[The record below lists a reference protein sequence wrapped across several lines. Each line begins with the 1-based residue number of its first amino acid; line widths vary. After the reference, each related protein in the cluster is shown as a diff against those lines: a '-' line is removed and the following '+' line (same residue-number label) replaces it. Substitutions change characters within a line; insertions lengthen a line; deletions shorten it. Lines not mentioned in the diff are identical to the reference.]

1 MSESLY
7 QIAADLQQLMQM
19 YEEAEEEGDS
29 VALKAIDVA
38 LTEWC
43 NHKEPAK
50 VDSYAA
56 LIRRETAEADLC
68 REEAERL
75 MARVRAKEA
84 HVKRLK
90 DNALRVMQQFNI
102 KELRTPTNSIKR
114 VKNGGLEPL
123 EITSEAKM
131 LPEDCRTY
139 TLVISGLAYAFIR
152 ALCADA
158 PQCIAVLDGAV
169 VQPNSEMIRAALREK
184 ETCPECKGE
193 GSLECESTPHPLTG
207 FSGREE
213 CSRCQG
219 RGVIPRTIP
228 GARLLPRGEH
238 VTLR

>member
-7 QIAADLQQLMQM
+7 QIAADLDQLMQM

-114 VKNGGLEPL
+114 VVNGGLQPL
-123 EITSEAKM
+123 EVDENN
-131 LPEDCRTY
+131 LPNGYFKKVEIVSPDTEKIRT
-139 TLVISGLAYAFIR
+139 
-152 ALCADA
+152 ALK
-158 PQCIAVLDGAV
+158 QGAV
-169 VQPNSEMIRAALREK
+169 V
-184 ETCPECKGE
+184 
-193 GSLECESTPHPLTG
+193 
-207 FSGREE
+207 
-213 CSRCQG
+213 
-219 RGVIPRTIP
+219 P
-228 GARLLPRGEH
+228 GAFLKERGEH
-238 VTLR
+238 VRLS